1 MQYPTQALNLAKQ
14 IKLLILDVD
23 GVLTPGHVMLTEEGT
38 EIKMFNVQD
47 GYGIKNIQRHGI
59 QIAIISGRNSQ
70 ACSKRM
76 QDLGIK
82 HVHQGIKEKLPI
94 FEQLLKDLSLT
105 PEDCAYMGDDVPDVP
120 IMRQVA
126 LRIAV
131 ANATQP
137 VKNIANWHT
146 TRNGGYGAVRETCDL
161 LMTAQNLPQDYIA

>member
-1 MQYPTQALNLAKQ
+1 MNYPSNILNSAKK

-38 EIKMFNVQD
+38 EIKVFNTQD
-47 GYGIKNIQRHGI
+47 GYGIKNIQRQGI
-59 QIAIISGRNSQ
+59 SVAIISGRNSK

-76 QDLGIK
+76 QELNVT
-82 HVHQGIKEKLPI
+82 HVYQGVSNKLPI
-94 FEQLLKDLSLT
+94 FEKLIDSLSIST
-105 PEDCAYMGDDVPDVP
+105 NECAYMGDDIPDIP

-146 TRNGGYGAVRETCDL
+146 TRNGGYGAVREACDL
-161 LMTAQNLPQDYIA
+161 LVTAQNLPENQIA